1 MSSRAVAALC
11 LALLSTPPAVAQD
24 SVAGSGLFAEQ
35 CASCHSVTKGDN
47 GTGPAL
53 AGMAGKPAGEVA
65 GFSYSPA
72 MKSSGKLWDD
82 ATLNLYLTN
91 PKRAVPG
98 TKMALGGIADPDDRA
113 NLIAYLKTLH

>member
-1 MSSRAVAALC
+1 
-11 LALLSTPPAVAQD
+11 
-24 SVAGSGLFAEQ
+24 
-35 CASCHSVTKGDN
+35 
-47 GTGPAL
+47 
-53 AGMAGKPAGEVA
+53 MAGKPAGEVA